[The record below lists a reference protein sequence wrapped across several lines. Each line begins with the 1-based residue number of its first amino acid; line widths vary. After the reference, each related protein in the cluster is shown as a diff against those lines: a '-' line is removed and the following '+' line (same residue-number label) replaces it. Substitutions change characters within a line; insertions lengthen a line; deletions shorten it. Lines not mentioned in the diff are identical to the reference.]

1 MAESRSPQKTPP
13 AGLGAPDAESDA
25 TALFDQ
31 PWCADVSENE
41 LVYAGAVWNIRRER
55 FAYGAGE
62 LRRDF
67 MDHTGAVAIVA
78 MDENDRIL
86 VLRQYRHAVRLREWE
101 LPAGLLD
108 VDGES
113 ALSCAQRE
121 LAEEAD
127 LVAAEWKVLVDYCT
141 SPGGSNEVVRVF
153 VARGLTVAD
162 KLHERTGEESDMEVR
177 WVSLDEARDA
187 VLRGHVSNSIF
198 IVAVLNAVA
207 KRDLGWAHLGNAD
220 APWPLR
226 DWRVQT
232 A

>member
-113 ALSCAQRE
+113 ALLCAQRE

-127 LVAAEWKVLVDYCT
+127 LEAAEWHVLVDYCT

-153 VARGLTVAD
+153 VARGLSAATTR
-162 KLHERTGEESDMEVR
+162 HERTGEEADMEVR
-177 WVSLDEARDA
+177 WVSLDDARDA
-187 VLRGHVSNSIF
+187 VLRGNVSNSIF
-198 IVAVLNAVA
+198 IVAVLNAVV
-207 KRDLGWAHLGNAD
+207 KRDLGWAHLREAD
-220 APWPLR
+220 ASWPLR
-226 DWRVQT
+226 EWRVET